1 MAHALRYFCSWQSER
16 YKHQMRLELWEKDYK
31 GEATAMVLSGEPKL
45 TMEEG
50 ETICGA
56 SLDFGLLS
64 ETNGQYLHLYTTD
77 NHKYL
82 IKILRDGAVMW
93 EGYLLPE
100 YYSEAYIA
108 APYTVSFTA
117 TDWLGM
123 LKNVDF
129 PAEDT
134 RVPIL
139 QIIKTCLQYTELP
152 LDFACQL
159 DMRVEGINDTTNVLG
174 ALYLNP
180 MTFTGYNCYEVLEK
194 ILAAFNATL
203 RQTGHRWLISSID
216 DELPLRLISWDSL
229 TYTGDGESNNGELIG
244 TNFAGTFIDGS
255 MTMAIEPA
263 KKSVDLS
270 QDIFYRESWL
280 KDYDFRSADAW
291 AWPDST
297 NIVKPG
303 LAYYI
308 QDGVLIEQISVEY
321 LILRTKSTHELP
333 YLSQV
338 INVEGA
344 PDDSEYTLG
353 IKFFTPNL
361 VDGDNITAL
370 WVKII
375 NRSSSSLTQDV
386 AYLSKDGWTNEDSYI
401 ELNGTSAEPKYIS
414 THTYNRGGRQY
425 LIYDKENWP
434 TTKINFISIPYSG
447 TLEIRIYPMY
457 LAGFTNVINPSYYE
471 TYFGGV
477 YLTKTNV
484 TKNLTISSTLNP
496 DAAETASS
504 VNLMLCDS
512 PEKRNVELGVLNYFS
527 LSDGTLTTGKKW
539 YYNNQEYEDFLH
551 AITYSYSRCYANK
564 RQKLSGALYTDK
576 IYNLCSF
583 TDKWSG
589 KRHTIKSWIYSIIS
603 ERLDSMEIIE
613 TPAKEIELTLSTPEA
628 GSSNKQNQ
636 PSGGTSGGGST
647 SMAGSGRYVNLDTAQ
662 EVSGEK
668 TWNDNANFKKNIN
681 VAGDGIFG
689 GEVVAIAGD
698 AEPAGVTNYAQ
709 LQGKPSI
716 NGKELASG
724 DNTLDALGIQPKGD
738 YTTASQLATTLENY
752 ATKVFVSNNY
762 ASKSA
767 VNTIQ
772 ALIPATASADNQLA
786 DKDFV
791 NSSIATATAEFR
803 GSFTSL
809 DELKATSGN
818 LNDYAFY
825 LHTDS
830 VGNSI
835 VDRYKWTTAGWLYEY
850 TLNNSSFTAEQWAA
864 LNSAITATLVQSYNS
879 HLTNSTIH
887 ITAAERS
894 AWNAKWTYNEETIKA
909 VKVNAAISA
918 DKLATARKIWGTPF
932 DGTGN
937 VDGGIT
943 IRRTWSVGSYTE
955 GIRVVG
961 ASNEWCGLFLGT
973 ADATAGVETTQ
984 WNILKTNID
993 TLRICRGS
1001 SNSSFLEIKPNG
1013 NVLIGTITDNGYKL
1027 QVNGKG
1033 HYSDDL
1039 IVDGEVVAV
1048 AGEGTPAG
1056 VTDYSALTGKPSING
1071 VTLVSGNNTLAALG
1085 IQAAGDYATNS
1096 GVTTLLANY
1105 ADKTFVSNNYV
1116 SKSAFNNHTADTDI
1130 HITASERT
1138 AWNSKWDYDE
1148 ATIKAVKVTSAS
1160 SADSVAW
1167 SGISGKPSTFTPS
1180 SHTHTASE
1188 ISGLPTKLSAFTN
1201 DVGYVSV
1208 RHKNGYSYNNLYTL
1222 YKPGTSSIYR
1232 IDLTSVQVS
1241 IWAMLFIEVSLNQMY
1256 NNAYGGKIL
1265 INAYHNTTNTFSGFN
1280 ATILGTLQNIKV
1292 YGSDGRY
1299 IYINASMSYST
1310 ISIDRVLV
1318 GDNAVTA
1325 DLSNITIERVDS
1337 LPDTYQTAGICNGL
1351 HTGNFTKSLVEGVLT
1366 GNITSHTH
1374 SYLPLTGGTLTGT
1387 LVCDYNLSNQSH
1399 YTWRNSRQHSGEG
1412 GRADNFIILQKAD
1425 GTFNASFGTYGDGE
1439 TDSYIYI
1446 GYKNFNGS
1454 NLRISPTSISWGDNR
1469 ILHSGNYNSYS
1480 PTLTG
1485 TGASGTWGISITGN
1499 AASAT
1504 KLQTQ
1509 RTIWGQSFDGSGDVS
1524 GGIRTCDYIQNN
1536 DQAGGFFVGSRING
1550 LGDKAGGLLLY
1561 VYGQRKMSFYTNEAN
1576 RMEIS
1581 TNGNVLIGTVTD
1593 NGYKLQVNGSER
1605 VYGDLIVDGEVS
1617 ALVA

>member
-50 ETICGA
+50 DTICGS

-82 IKILRDGAVMW
+82 IKILRDSAVMW

-123 LKNVDF
+123 LKNIDF

-152 LDFACQL
+152 FGFACQL

-194 ILAAFNATL
+194 ILASFNATL
-203 RQTGHRWLISSID
+203 RQMGHRWLISSID

-270 QDIFYRESWL
+270 QDVFYRESWL
-280 KDYDFRSADAW
+280 KDYDFHSADAW
-291 AWPDST
+291 TWPAHS
-297 NIVKPG
+297 NIFRPG

-308 QDGVLIEQISVEY
+308 KDGVLLEQISVDY
-321 LILRTKSTHELP
+321 LIANRIDSHEPL
-333 YLSQV
+333 YISQV

-353 IKFFTPNL
+353 IKFFTPYGE
-361 VDGDNITAL
+361 DYMTAL
-370 WVKII
+370 LVKII
-375 NRSSSSLTQDV
+375 NRSSTSLTQDV
-386 AYLSKDGWTNEDSYI
+386 AYLSKDGWTNEESYI

-434 TTKINFISIPYSG
+434 TTKINFISIPYTG
-447 TLEIRIYPMY
+447 TLEIRIE
-457 LAGFTNVINPSYYE
+457 LWT
-471 TYFGGV
+471 TTCFGGV
-477 YLTKTNV
+477 YLTKTNI
-484 TKNLTISSTLNP
+484 TKNLSISSSLNP

-512 PEKRNVELGVLNYFS
+512 PEERNVELGVLNYFS
-527 LSDGTLTTGKKW
+527 LSDGALTTGKKW
-539 YYNNQEYEDFLH
+539 YYNGQEYADFLH

-589 KRHTIKSWIYSIIS
+589 KRHIIKSWIYSIIS

-689 GEVVAIAGD
+689 GEVSGIVG
-698 AEPAGVTNYAQ
+698 EGTPAGVTDYSA
-709 LQGKPSI
+709 LTGKPSI

-724 DNTLDALGIQPKGD
+724 NNTLDELGIQPKGD

-762 ASKSA
+762 ATKAA

-825 LHTDS
+825 LHTDD
-830 VGNSI
+830 VGNKV

-879 HLTNSTIH
+879 HLNNTTIH
-887 ITAAERS
+887 ITALERT
-894 AWNAKWTYNEETIKA
+894 AWNNKWDYNEETIKA
-909 VKVNAAISA
+909 IKVNAALNADYATSA
-918 DKLATARKIWGTPF
+918 GNADKLDGYYKDEILRKTINPASLTSLNDVVAAGIDFTSWDYAGSVNINNQPNGDGAASAASVVSFGTDYPFQIYSDYNNTSYLYYRSYYSGTGWKNWRQFAFIDSNVASATKLATARKIWGKYF
-932 DGTGN
+932 DGSGN
-937 VDGGIT
+937 VSGDLTEVGNIT
-943 IRRTWSVGSYTE
+943 
-955 GIRVVG
+955 
-961 ASNEWCGLFLGT
+961 ASGK
-973 ADATAGVETTQ
+973 ATIQGD
-984 WNILKTNID
+984 IIS
-993 TLRICRGS
+993 G
-1001 SNSSFLEIKPNG
+1001 
-1013 NVLIGTITDNGYKL
+1013 
-1027 QVNGKG
+1027 
-1033 HYSDDL
+1033 
-1039 IVDGEVVAV
+1039 GEVAAIV
-1048 AGEGTPAG
+1048 GEGTPAG

-1071 VTLVSGNNTLAALG
+1071 VTLVSGNNTLTALG

-1116 SKSAFNNHTADTDI
+1116 GKPAFNSHTADSDI
-1130 HITASERT
+1130 HITSAERVT
-1138 AWNSKWDYDE
+1138 WNAKWDYNE

-1167 SGISGKPSTFTPS
+1167 SGITGKPTTFTPS
-1180 SHTHTASE
+1180 AHTHNASE
-1188 ISGLPTKLSAFTN
+1188 ISGLPTNLSAFNN
-1201 DVGYVSV
+1201 DVGFVSV

-1222 YKPGTSSIYR
+1222 YQYGISSIYR
-1232 IDLTSVQVS
+1232 IDLTDVQVN
-1241 IWAMLFIEVSLNQMY
+1241 IWAMLFIEVSLRQHHSHGF
-1256 NNAYGGKIL
+1256 AGKIL
-1265 INAYHNTTNTFSGFN
+1265 INLFHGPANDFNGFN
-1280 ATILGTLQNIKV
+1280 ATILGNLNNINV
-1292 YGSDGRY
+1292 YSSDRRY
-1299 IYINASMSYST
+1299 IYINASMSYPT
-1310 ISIDRVLV
+1310 ISVDRVLV
-1318 GDNAVTA
+1318 GDNAVNA
-1325 DLSNITIERVDS
+1325 DLSNITIEKVDS
-1337 LPDTYQTAGICNGL
+1337 LPDTYQTATIYNG
-1351 HTGNFTKSLVEGVLT
+1351 
-1366 GNITSHTH
+1366 
-1374 SYLPLTGGTLTGT
+1374 
-1387 LVCDYNLSNQSH
+1387 
-1399 YTWRNSRQHSGEG
+1399 
-1412 GRADNFIILQKAD
+1412 
-1425 GTFNASFGTYGDGE
+1425 
-1439 TDSYIYI
+1439 
-1446 GYKNFNGS
+1446 
-1454 NLRISPTSISWGDNR
+1454 
-1469 ILHSGNYNSYS
+1469 LHSGNYNSYA

-1485 TGASGTWGISITGN
+1485 TGASGTWGIDVSGN
-1499 AASAT
+1499 ASSAT
-1504 KLQTQ
+1504 KLQTP
-1509 RTIWGQSFDGSGDVS
+1509 RTLWGKPFDGSGDVS
-1524 GGIRTCDYIQNN
+1524 GGITTCDYIQNN
-1536 DQAGGFFVGSRING
+1536 DKTGGFFVGSRING
-1550 LGDKAGGLLLY
+1550 LGDTAGGLLLY
-1561 VYGQRKMSFYTNEAN
+1561 VYGARKMSFHTNSEN

-1581 TNGNVLIGTVTD
+1581 TNGNVLIGTITD

>member
-1 MAHALRYFCSWQSER
+1 MAHALRYFCSWETER

-31 GEATAMVLSGEPKL
+31 GEATAMVLSGEPQL

-50 ETICGA
+50 DTICGS

-129 PAEDT
+129 PAKDI

-139 QIIKTCLQYTELP
+139 QIIKTCLEYTELP

-159 DMRVEGINDTTNVLG
+159 DLRVEGINDTTNVLG

-180 MTFTGYNCYEVLEK
+180 ITFTGYNCYEVLEK

-216 DELPLRLISWDSL
+216 DEVPLRLISWDSL
-229 TYTGDGESNNGELIG
+229 SYTGDGQSNNGELIG

-280 KDYDFRSADAW
+280 KDYDFHSADAW
-291 AWPDST
+291 TWPANTSV
-297 NIVKPG
+297 VKPG

-308 QDGVLIEQISVEY
+308 KDGVLLEQISVEY
-321 LILRTKSTHELP
+321 LIARRIDSHELL

-353 IKFFTPNL
+353 IKFFTPY
-361 VDGDNITAL
+361 DGDNMTAL
-370 WVKII
+370 LVKII
-375 NRSSSSLTQDV
+375 NRSYTSLTKDV
-386 AYLSKDGWTNEDSYI
+386 AYLSKDGWTNEESYI

-414 THTYNRGGRQY
+414 SHTYNRGGRQY

-434 TTKINFISIPYSG
+434 TTKINFISIPYTG
-447 TLEIRIYPMY
+447 TLEIRIE
-457 LAGFTNVINPSYYE
+457 LWT
-471 TYFGGV
+471 TTCFGGV
-477 YLTKTNV
+477 YLTKTNI
-484 TKNLTISSTLNP
+484 TKNLTISSSLNP

-512 PEKRNVELGVLNYFS
+512 PEERNVELGVLNYFS

-539 YYNNQEYEDFLH
+539 YYNGQEYEDFLH
-551 AITYSYSRCYANK
+551 AMAYSYSRCYANK

-589 KRHTIKSWIYSIIS
+589 KRHTIKSWTYSIIS

-636 PSGGTSGGGST
+636 PSGGTSGGGAT

-668 TWNDNANFKKNIN
+668 TWNNNANFKKNIN

-689 GEVVAIAGD
+689 GEVSGIVG
-698 AEPAGVTNYAQ
+698 EGTPAGVTDYSA
-709 LQGKPSI
+709 LTGKPSI
-716 NGKELASG
+716 NGVTLLSG
-724 DNTLDALGIQPKGD
+724 NNTLDALGIQPKGD

-762 ASKSA
+762 ASKST
-767 VNTIQ
+767 VNAIQ

-791 NSSIATATAEFR
+791 NSSIATATAEFK

-825 LHTDS
+825 LHKDS

-879 HLTNSTIH
+879 HLKDATIH
-887 ITAAERS
+887 ITSAERS
-894 AWNAKWTYNEETIKA
+894 AWNNKWDYDEETIKG
-909 VKVNAAISA
+909 VKVNAAVNADTLDDLHAADFAKVKKYIVSGVDVNSIGYGVTDDGNMYYGPMATFGTVDYFIEIQSPYSKPELYYRQYNTNGYSDIKQFAFTDSNVASATKLQDNTAFTAWGQTFFENGKPKNVSGDLTNVGNISA
-918 DKLATARKIWGTPF
+918 SGKATIQG
-932 DGTGN
+932 DI
-937 VDGGIT
+937 V
-943 IRRTWSVGSYTE
+943 
-955 GIRVVG
+955 
-961 ASNEWCGLFLGT
+961 CG
-973 ADATAGVETTQ
+973 
-984 WNILKTNID
+984 
-993 TLRICRGS
+993 
-1001 SNSSFLEIKPNG
+1001 
-1013 NVLIGTITDNGYKL
+1013 
-1027 QVNGKG
+1027 
-1033 HYSDDL
+1033 
-1039 IVDGEVVAV
+1039 GEVVAI

-1056 VTDYSALTGKPSING
+1056 VTDYSALTGKPLING
-1071 VTLVSGNNTLAALG
+1071 VTLISGNNTLAALG

-1096 GVTTLLANY
+1096 GVATLLADY
-1105 ADKTFVSNNYV
+1105 AKKTFVSNNYAG
-1116 SKSAFNNHTADTDI
+1116 KAAFNSHIADTDI
-1130 HITASERT
+1130 HITSAERT
-1138 AWNSKWDYDE
+1138 AWNAKWDYNE
-1148 ATIKAVKVTSAS
+1148 ETIKAVKVTSAS

-1167 SGISGKPSTFTPS
+1167 TGIKGKPSTFTPS
-1180 SHTHTASE
+1180 AHTHTASDVSGLPTSLKNPYALSFGSKTYDGSAAATITASDLGALTAHQSIYAFTLQVNGTSQGTYNPASAAKTINIAIPTKTSDITNDSDFITSASIPTALKNPYAVEIKANGVSLGTYDGSAAATFNLSAANVGAANKVHTHTASE
-1188 ISGLPTKLSAFTN
+1188 ISGLPTNLSAFTN
-1201 DVGYVSV
+1201 DVGY
-1208 RHKNGYSYNNLYTL
+1208 
-1222 YKPGTSSIYR
+1222 
-1232 IDLTSVQVS
+1232 
-1241 IWAMLFIEVSLNQMY
+1241 
-1256 NNAYGGKIL
+1256 
-1265 INAYHNTTNTFSGFN
+1265 
-1280 ATILGTLQNIKV
+1280 
-1292 YGSDGRY
+1292 
-1299 IYINASMSYST
+1299 
-1310 ISIDRVLV
+1310 
-1318 GDNAVTA
+1318 
-1325 DLSNITIERVDS
+1325 IT
-1337 LPDTYQTAGICNGL
+1337 GI
-1351 HTGNFTKSLVEGVLT
+1351 TKSMVEGVLT
-1366 GNITSHTH
+1366 GDITSHTH
-1374 SYLPLTGGTLTGT
+1374 SYLPLSGGTITGDLTI
-1387 LVCDYNLSNQSH
+1387 SNP
-1399 YTWRNSRQHSGEG
+1399 NSSQHTISIFTNNGV
-1412 GRADNFIILQKAD
+1412 AW
-1425 GTFNASFGTYGDGE
+1425 
-1439 TDSYIYI
+1439 I
-1446 GYKNFNGS
+1446 GYNADSDLWFVTDKLWNNS
-1454 NLRISPTSISWGDNR
+1454 YTLI
-1469 ILHSGNYNSYS
+1469 HSGNYNSYA

-1485 TGASGTWGISITGN
+1485 TGASGTWGIDITGN
-1499 AASAT
+1499 AATATNAENISSAYPQLVASLEADEINV
-1504 KLQTQ
+1504 KRQIAWNNWGEYGYML
-1509 RTIWGQSFDGSGDVS
+1509 RTAIDFNWYETHNLFGVIRGNSADSAGFGWMYSSDGSTYTPIARLSPS
-1524 GGIRTCDYIQNN
+1524 GQLYLASSLTISGAISGVTDITASGNAII
-1536 DQAGGFFVGSRING
+1536 AGNIG
-1550 LGDKAGGLLLY
+1550 
-1561 VYGQRKMSFYTNEAN
+1561 
-1576 RMEIS
+1576 
-1581 TNGNVLIGTVTD
+1581 IGTTSPQ
-1593 NGYKLQVNGSER
+1593 YKLDVNGTSHI
-1605 VYGDLIVDGEVS
+1605 VGDLIVDGEVS